1 VNAESVAARSAIESL
16 RSGVPSRHA
25 VTQLG
30 TTQVEVKARFDAG
43 LESLSEGRGVS
54 PIVVSATFGAGKSH
68 LLNYLQSLAALQGF
82 VTSFV
87 VVSPEMPLGNAPVVL
102 RAIAEAAQA
111 PGRADTA
118 LRALAANIQTSGT
131 EFADLKSWTREAGL
145 DDRFRALL
153 HIYQEFRADEELRAQ
168 ILDDFEGK
176 FLPKA
181 VVRQKL
187 KELGALVSY
196 DLSGPRNA
204 LVAHDRIRL
213 LARLYRAGG
222 GKGLVVLFDE
232 LERIAKFSVKQR
244 LSAYQELGWWSDIA
258 QQEGSAIFPVFTMT
272 RGFLEESITGGT
284 RDEQRFLANVSGQ
297 NNEGTVDERDLRA
310 LRGIALLKRPFLLE
324 SPTAEQEE
332 QVKYRVKG
340 LYEQAYN
347 ASVPML
353 PRVRTDVRT
362 SIRSEIRRWI
372 TLWDLHRYYPDYT
385 PQVESGDIQFDTS
398 EISDQT
404 LAEAEAGE
412 SRE

>member
-1 VNAESVAARSAIESL
+1 MDAEAVAARSAIESL

-30 TTQVEVKARFDAG
+30 TTQTEVKAQFDAG
-43 LESLSEGRGVS
+43 LEALAEGRGAA
-54 PIVVSATFGAGKSH
+54 PIMVSANFGAGKSH
-68 LLNYLQSLAALQGF
+68 LLNYLQAVAAQQGF

-87 VVSPEMPLGNAPVVL
+87 VVSPEMPLGNAPIVL
-102 RAIAEAAQA
+102 RTLAEAAQA
-111 PGRADTA
+111 PGNADTA
-118 LRALAANIQTSGT
+118 LRALAANLNTSST
-131 EFADLKSWTREAGL
+131 AFNDLKAWTREAGL

-168 ILDDFEGK
+168 VLEDFEGK

-187 KELGALVSY
+187 KELGALVSF

-232 LERIAKFSVKQR
+232 LDRIARFSVKQR
-244 LSAYQELGWWSDIA
+244 LSAYQELGWWSDVA
-258 QQEGSAIFPVFTMT
+258 QQEGSAILPVFTMT
-272 RGFLEESITGGT
+272 QGFINDTVTGGT
-284 RDEQRFLANVSGQ
+284 RDEQRFLANVNSSSG
-297 NNEGTVDERDLRA
+297 TADERDLRA
-310 LRGIALLKRPFLLE
+310 LRGINLLKKPFYLE
-324 SPTAEQEE
+324 SPTPEQEE
-332 QVKYRVKG
+332 QVKYRVKN

-347 ASVPML
+347 TSVPFL
-353 PRVRTDVRT
+353 PRVRGEVRT
-362 SIRSEIRRWI
+362 TIRSEIRRWI
-372 TLWDLHRYYPDYT
+372 TLWDLHRYYPEYT
-385 PQVESGDIQFDTS
+385 ADVESGDVQFDTS

-404 LAEAEAGE
+404 LAEAEATE
-412 SRE
+412 DANE

>member
-1 VNAESVAARSAIESL
+1 MDAEAVAARSAIESL

-30 TTQVEVKARFDAG
+30 TTQTEVKAQFDEGLAG
-43 LESLSEGRGVS
+43 LAEGQGVS
-54 PIVVSATFGAGKSH
+54 PIVVSAKFGAGKSH
-68 LLNYLQSLAALQGF
+68 LLNYLQALAAQQGF

-87 VVSPEMPLGNAPVVL
+87 VVSPEMPLGNAPIVL
-102 RAIAEAAQA
+102 RTLAEAAQA
-111 PGRADTA
+111 PGNADTA
-118 LRALAANIQTSGT
+118 LRALAANLNTSST
-131 EFADLKSWTREAGL
+131 AFNDLKAWTREAGL

-168 ILDDFEGK
+168 VLEDFEGK

-213 LARLYRAGG
+213 LARLYRAGS

-232 LERIAKFSVKQR
+232 LERIAKFSIKQR

-258 QQEGSAIFPVFTMT
+258 QQEGSAILPIFTMT
-272 RGFLEESITGGT
+272 QGFVNESITGGT
-284 RDEQRFLANVSGQ
+284 RDEQRFLANVNSSG
-297 NNEGTVDERDLRA
+297 TADERDLRA
-310 LRGIALLKRPFLLE
+310 LRGITLLKKPYYLE
-324 SPTAEQEE
+324 SPTPEQEE
-332 QVKYRVKG
+332 QVKYRVKN
-340 LYEQAYN
+340 LYDQAYN
-347 ASVPML
+347 TSVPFL
-353 PRVRTDVRT
+353 PRVRGDVRT
-362 SIRSEIRRWI
+362 TIRSEIRRWI

-385 PQVESGDIQFDTS
+385 ADVESGDVQFDTS

-404 LAEAEAGE
+404 LAEAEAAE
-412 SRE
+412 ETSE